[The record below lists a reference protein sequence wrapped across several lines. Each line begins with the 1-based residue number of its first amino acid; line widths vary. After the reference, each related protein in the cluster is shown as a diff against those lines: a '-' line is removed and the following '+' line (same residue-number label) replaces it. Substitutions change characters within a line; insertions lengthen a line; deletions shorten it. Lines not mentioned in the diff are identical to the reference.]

1 MLVTLLRALV
11 IGKVDYC
18 SSVFVVV
25 SKTQL
30 TRLQSV
36 LNAAARLVFSVRR
49 SEHVTPLLRE
59 LHWLK
64 VPERI
69 QFRLCVLAYRCLH
82 GTAPTYLADSLHLT
96 TATKSNRRLR
106 SADVPTLSV
115 PATRRSTPGDR
126 AFPVAAVRVWN
137 TLPSATRLAPSL
149 DVFRRQ
155 LKTFLFR
162 ASFY

>member
-18 SSVFVVV
+18 SSVLVGV

-69 QFRLCVLAYRCLH
+69 QFRL
-82 GTAPTYLADSLHLT
+82 
-96 TATKSNRRLR
+96 
-106 SADVPTLSV
+106 
-115 PATRRSTPGDR
+115 
-126 AFPVAAVRVWN
+126 
-137 TLPSATRLAPSL
+137 
-149 DVFRRQ
+149 
-155 LKTFLFR
+155 
-162 ASFY
+162 